1 VTYHQTWKAADRK
14 EEQEEARAIF
24 PQQFSDEMQKSAGQ
38 VITVPDFCVLVS
50 SDDMV
55 AVQIA

>member
-1 VTYHQTWKAADRK
+1 VTYHQTWKAADLKK
-14 EEQEEARAIF
+14 EQDDARAILR
-24 PQQFSDEMQKSAGQ
+24 QQFSDEMQKSASQ
-38 VITVPDFCVLVS
+38 VIKVLDFCVLMS